1 MKTIDELEKEKDIQI
16 KARKKV
22 MDNFDFQASESFQ
35 EWEDALE
42 PFNKKI
48 SRLVFLIESQ
58 TPVEWA
64 DLPKYGDLMR
74 IEDWIECVED
84 GGFIDYD
91 GSGTYSDGERMSN
104 KTVHPSDVNADQLIK
119 NEEFTR
125 IVWFNR

>member
-48 SRLVFLIESQ
+48 SRLV
-58 TPVEWA
+58 
-64 DLPKYGDLMR
+64 
-74 IEDWIECVED
+74 
-84 GGFIDYD
+84 
-91 GSGTYSDGERMSN
+91 
-104 KTVHPSDVNADQLIK
+104 
-119 NEEFTR
+119 
-125 IVWFNR
+125 